1 MQRVPFVLVARGDYE
16 GNPRTLMFEKN
27 DKFEFIDAVD
37 LEGDGPG
44 ELLFRRIG
52 PNGSTFVMYRA
63 RPDGLTEIFKGGA
76 AD

>member
-1 MQRVPFVLVARGDYE
+1 
-16 GNPRTLMFEKN
+16 MFEK
-27 DKFEFIDAVD
+27 DDHFEFIDAVD

-52 PNGSTFVMYRA
+52 PNGSTFVIYRA
-63 RPDGLTEIFKGGA
+63 TPDGLNEIFKGGA